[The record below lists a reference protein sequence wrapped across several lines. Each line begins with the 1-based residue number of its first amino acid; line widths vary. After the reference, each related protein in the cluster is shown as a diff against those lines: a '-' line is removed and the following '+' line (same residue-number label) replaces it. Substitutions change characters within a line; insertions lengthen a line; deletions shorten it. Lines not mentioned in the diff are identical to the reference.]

1 MSETPRKPY
10 HPPII
15 KKLTVESA
23 RLLIIRHGSA
33 GDQNTNELLELL
45 ELKETKPSVK
55 S

>member
-1 MSETPRKPY
+1 
-10 HPPII
+10 
-15 KKLTVESA
+15 VESA

>member
-23 RLLIIRHGSA
+23 RLLIIRHGSSD
-33 GDQNTNELLELL
+33 DQNTNELLELL
-45 ELKETKPSVK
+45 ELKETEPPIK

>member
-15 KKLTVESA
+15 RKLTVESA

-45 ELKETKPSVK
+45 ELKETEPSVK

>member
-1 MSETPRKPY
+1 MSETPRKPS

-45 ELKETKPSVK
+45 ELKETEPLVK